1 MIIKEQNE
9 NCGQLPEFISEE
21 NRGYFFDNVWE
32 EGDCIFNYQ
41 TKWSPNTEA
50 LKHIAERFNVD
61 FILDYGLISKINE
74 IHEKL
79 NAKTAP
85 KQEVFL
91 DNEELIAM
99 LKISRRTAQTWR
111 DEGKISFSQVG
122 SKIYY
127 KLSDV
132 ERTMQDH
139 YNKSFAKK

>member
-1 MIIKEQNE
+1 MKKNLVPRGPSGDSGTFSFPATLPHNLKPKNIMEAIILSKEQYE
-9 NCGQLPEFISEE
+9 
-21 NRGYFFDNVWE
+21 
-32 EGDCIFNYQ
+32 
-41 TKWSPNTEA
+41 
-50 LKHIAERFNVD
+50 
-61 FILDYGLISKINE
+61 GLISKIND

-91 DNEELIAM
+91 DNEEFIKTM
-99 LKISRRTAQTWR
+99 KISRRTAQTWR

-122 SKIYY
+122 NKIYY

-132 ERTMQDH
+132 EKTMQDH